1 MDTQSSARYHEASI
15 NTASSTRL
23 VVMLYDGAIR
33 FLQQSVHDI
42 RKKDLE
48 GKRKSV
54 DRALAIM
61 QQLRGS
67 LNREQGAHIA
77 RELERLYDYIMTRIS
92 EGSRKLDARPLDEAV
107 RLLRTLAQA
116 WESVAEEE
124 LRKSAA
130 ATPTTPEGGRLQ
142 IHG

>member
-1 MDTQSSARYHEASI
+1 MDTQSSARYFETSI
-15 NTASSTRL
+15 NTASPSRL

-33 FLQQSVHDI
+33 FLQQSAHDI
-42 RKKDLE
+42 RKNDLE
-48 GKRKSV
+48 GKRRSL

-67 LNREQGAHIA
+67 LDKSQGAHIA
-77 RELERLYDYIMTRIS
+77 RDLERLYDYIMARIS
-92 EGSRKLDARPLDEAV
+92 EGSRKLDTGPIDEAV

-116 WESVAEEE
+116 WERVAQEE
-124 LRKSAA
+124 LKQSA
-130 ATPTTPEGGRLQ
+130 ATPTIPEGGRLR